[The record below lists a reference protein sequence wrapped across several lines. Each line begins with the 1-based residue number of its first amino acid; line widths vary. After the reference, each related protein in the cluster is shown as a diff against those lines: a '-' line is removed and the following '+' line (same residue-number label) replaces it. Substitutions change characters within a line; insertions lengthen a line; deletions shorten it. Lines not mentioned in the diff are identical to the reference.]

1 MFDNKLFFIFKN
13 LTGVE
18 KRECSNFLQSPY
30 FNQRDDVL
38 ALWRALL
45 EAKGDA
51 AAVEPEALYR
61 RIYPD
66 APFDDARWRHLQS
79 FLVAR
84 IEDFLAQRAGER
96 LPLLHDLHLAAVFRE
111 KKLTKPLDA
120 VLRRAGALL
129 EKQPRDHEFFYWQ
142 YRLEWEKYAAVES
155 NSRTRDNN
163 LAAVSRAFDAYL
175 VAGKLRLACL
185 MESHR
190 AVFNTD
196 YDPGFLPALLHH
208 VQTGPLL
215 AEPIVALYYH
225 CYQALT
231 TGGEADFRAFRGHL
245 EHQSAQ
251 LPEAE
256 QRTFLLLAINY
267 CIRQLNTGE
276 RRFLRE
282 ALDLYRVGLDTG
294 ALLENGLL
302 SRFAYK
308 NIVALGLRLE
318 AFDWVENF
326 IHRYEPFLEEKY
338 RAANRDYNLARLFYT
353 QKNYRRAMPLLAQV
367 DESDLLLNLD
377 SRIMLLKMYYET
389 GEWDALDA
397 LLASFKIFLLR
408 KKKVIGYHQTHYL
421 NTLRYVEKRTR
432 LNMGDKAAVAAFRAE
447 VSGNKAV
454 IEREWLLA
462 TLAELA

>member
-1 MFDNKLFFIFKN
+1 MPDNKLFFVFKN

-18 KRECSNFLQSPY
+18 KRECSSFLQSPY

-51 AAVEPEALYR
+51 AAVEPEALCR

-66 APFDDARWRHLQS
+66 APFDAARWRHLQS
-79 FLVAR
+79 FLVSR
-84 IEDFLAQRAGER
+84 IEDFLAQRASER

-111 KKLTKPLDA
+111 KNMAKPLDQT
-120 VLRRAGALL
+120 LRRAGALL
-129 EKQPRDHEFFYWQ
+129 EKQPRDHEFYHWQ
-142 YRLEWEKYAAVES
+142 YRLEWEKYAAVDAGT
-155 NSRTRDNN
+155 RTRDNN
-163 LAAVSRAFDAYL
+163 LAAVGRAFDVYL

-196 YDPGFLPALLHH
+196 YDLGFLPVLLGYLE
-208 VQTGPLL
+208 TSPLL
-215 AEPIVALYYH
+215 TEPIVALYYH

-245 EHQSAQ
+245 EQQSAQ
-251 LPEAE
+251 LPEPE
-256 QRTFLLLAINY
+256 QRTFLLLAVNY

-276 RRFLRE
+276 QRFVRE
-282 ALDLYRVGLDTG
+282 AFDLYRVGLDTG
-294 ALLENGLL
+294 ALLENGML

-318 AFDWVENF
+318 AFGWVENF

-397 LLASFKIFLLR
+397 LISSFKILLLR

-421 NTLRYVEKRTR
+421 NTLRYLEKLTR
-432 LNMGDKAAVAAFRAE
+432 LNTQDKAALAAFREA
-447 VSGNKAV
+447 VADNKAV

-462 TLAELA
+462 QTGA